1 VSGGRLHSRASL
13 AVSLLVPLTLV
24 ALTMAVGAN
33 GTTALQGTVTTI
45 LCNLIVVLGL
55 QVFIG
60 NSGVYSFGQLGFA
73 SIGAYAA
80 ALLTL
85 PATFAAL
92 QTPGLPHLIA
102 SAQLGPL
109 LSTLIAAAACGV
121 LAAVVGL
128 PLMRTSTLA
137 IPISTFAFLIVVYNV
152 LANWDRISGGSSGLV
167 SIPRTTGIASAGLWA
182 GAAVVAALA
191 FKWSAGGY
199 RLQATRE
206 DEVAA
211 HSLGIG
217 VTRERLIAFA
227 LSGVLCGIG
236 GALAAHQS
244 GVLIPTTFYFGATV
258 TTVTMLVV
266 GGARSVFGA
275 VLGTI
280 AVSTV
285 NEVLHNVEGGAHL
298 LGVVSIGRTPG
309 LAAIGVGLIL
319 LATMIAMPDGLTGGR
334 EVGALAWPGW
344 LPGGNRLRDRAA
356 RRIEHTGVCPIDR
369 AAESPRDI
377 AAQGDGGGDALV
389 AEGISVAFGGLRV
402 LRGVDLTLRRG
413 EALGLIG
420 PNGAGKTTL
429 VNVLSGFLEP
439 DTGTVSLDGVDVSG
453 RSPAHLARAG
463 LTRTFQAALP
473 FPHLSA
479 LESVAVGA
487 MGVGVG
493 RREAVA
499 VAAEVLDRLEMREQA
514 ASRAGSLTPASQRLL
529 GVARVLATGP
539 RYLLLDEPAAGLSEV
554 EGEDLVAILRG
565 VLEDFGCGILLIEHE
580 MSVVMSL
587 CPRVQVID
595 DGVTLRVGSPA
606 EIQADPAVVEA
617 YLGSS
622 YLAAASA

>member
-1 VSGGRLHSRASL
+1 MRRARLHSPSSL
-13 AVSLLVPLTLV
+13 AVSLLVPLALV
-24 ALTMAVGAN
+24 GVVVAIGAG
-33 GTTALQGTVTTI
+33 GTTSLRGTVTLI

-73 SIGAYAA
+73 GAGAYVA

-85 PATFAAL
+85 PAAFAAL
-92 QTPGLPHLIA
+92 QTPGLPDPIA
-102 SAQLGPL
+102 TAQLGPL
-109 LSTLIAAAACGV
+109 LSTLIAAAACGL

-152 LANWDRISGGSSGLV
+152 LANWDAVSGGSSGLV
-167 SIPRTTGIASAGLWA
+167 SVPRTTSVESAGLWA
-182 GAAVVAALA
+182 AAAVVVALA
-191 FKWSAGGY
+191 FKRSARGY

-211 HSLGIG
+211 RSLGIG
-217 VTRERLIAFA
+217 VTWERLVAFA
-227 LSGVLCGIG
+227 LSGMLCGIG
-236 GALAAHQS
+236 GALAVHQS
-244 GVLIPTTFYFGATV
+244 GVLNPATFYFGATV
-258 TTVTMLVV
+258 TTVTMLVL
-266 GGARSVFGA
+266 GGARSVLGA
-275 VLGTI
+275 VLGAI
-280 AVSTV
+280 AVASV
-285 NEVLHNVEGGAHL
+285 NEVLRGVEDGAHL
-298 LGVVSIGRTPG
+298 FGALSIGDTPG

-319 LATMIAMPDGLTGGR
+319 LATMIALPNGLTGGR
-334 EVGALAWPGW
+334 EAGELAWPAW
-344 LPGGNRLRDRAA
+344 LPGANRPRDRAV
-356 RRIEHTGVCPIDR
+356 RCTEHTGVWSIDR
-369 AAESPRDI
+369 TAKPRS
-377 AAQGDGGGDALV
+377 GEALR
-389 AEGISVAFGGLRV
+389 AEGVAVAFGGLRV
-402 LRGVDLTLRRG
+402 LRGVNLTLPRG

-429 VNVLSGFLEP
+429 VNVLSGFLAP
-439 DTGTVSLDGVDVSG
+439 DAGTVSLDGVDVGG
-453 RSPAHLARAG
+453 RSPARLARAG
-463 LTRTFQAALP
+463 LSRTFQAGLP
-473 FPHLSA
+473 FPHLSG

-499 VAAEVLDRLEMREQA
+499 VAAGVLARLGMREQA
-514 ASRAGSLTPASQRLL
+514 RLPAGSLPPGSQRLL
-529 GVARVLATGP
+529 GVARALATRP

-554 EGEDLVAILRG
+554 EGEELVAILRG

-587 CPRVQVID
+587 CPRVQVLD
-595 DGVTLRVGSPA
+595 DGVTLRTGSPA
-606 EIQADPAVVEA
+606 EVQADPAVIEA

>member
-1 VSGGRLHSRASL
+1 MSGWQLRSRSSL
-13 AVSLLVPLTLV
+13 AVSLLVPLALV
-24 ALTMAVGAN
+24 ALAVAIGAS
-33 GTTALQGTVTTI
+33 GTRSLQSTVTMI

-73 SIGAYAA
+73 SAGAYVAG
-80 ALLTL
+80 LLTL
-85 PATFAAL
+85 PAAFATL
-92 QTPGLPHLIA
+92 QTPALPHLIA
-102 SAQLGPL
+102 AAQLSPL
-109 LSTLIAAAACGV
+109 LSTLIAAGLCGL

-152 LANWDRISGGSSGLV
+152 LANWDAMTGGSSGLV
-167 SIPRTTGIASAGLWA
+167 SIPRTTGIGSAGLWA
-182 GAAVVAALA
+182 AVAVVMALA
-191 FKWSAGGY
+191 YKWSASGY

-211 HSLGIG
+211 RSLGIS

-227 LSGVLCGIG
+227 LSGMLCGLG

-244 GVLIPTTFYFGATV
+244 GVLNPTTFYFGATV
-258 TTVTMLVV
+258 TTVTMLVL

-275 VLGTI
+275 VLGAI
-280 AVSTV
+280 GVASV
-285 NEVLHNVEGGAHL
+285 NEVLRSFEGGAHL
-298 LGVVSIGRTPG
+298 FGGLSIGETPG
-309 LAAIGVGLIL
+309 LAAVGVGLIL
-319 LATMIAMPDGLTGGR
+319 LLTMVAVPNGLSQGR
-334 EVGALAWPGW
+334 EAGELTWVRRLRAMRPPTRPAAVGAGEMTK
-344 LPGGNRLRDRAA
+344 
-356 RRIEHTGVCPIDR
+356 I
-369 AAESPRDI
+369 ESPGSGVLR
-377 AAQGDGGGDALV
+377 
-389 AEGISVAFGGLRV
+389 AERISVAFGGLQV

-429 VNVLSGFLEP
+429 VNVLSGFRAP
-439 DTGTVSLDGVDVSG
+439 DAGTINLDGADVS
-453 RSPAHLARAG
+453 RRAPNHLARAG
-463 LTRTFQAALP
+463 LSRTFQAALP
-473 FPHLSA
+473 FPHLSC

-493 RREAVA
+493 KGRAVT
-499 VAAEVLDRLEMREQA
+499 AAADVLTRLGMHEQA
-514 ASRAGSLTPASQRLL
+514 ALRAGSLSPASQRLL
-529 GVARVLATGP
+529 GIARALALRP
-539 RYLLLDEPAAGLSEV
+539 RYLLLDEPAAGLNEV
-554 EGEDLVAILRG
+554 EGEELVALLRD

-587 CPRVQVID
+587 CPRVQVLD
-595 DGVTLRVGSPA
+595 DGVTLRVGSAA

-622 YLAAASA
+622 YMATASA

>member
-1 VSGGRLHSRASL
+1 MSGVRLRSRPAL
-13 AVSLLVPLTLV
+13 AVSLLAPLALI
-24 ALTMAVGAN
+24 ALTATIGAN
-33 GTTALQGTVTTI
+33 GTPSLQDTVTTI
-45 LCNLIVVLGL
+45 LCNLIIVLGL

-73 SIGAYAA
+73 AAGAYAA

-85 PATFAAL
+85 PAAFAAL
-92 QTPGLPHLIA
+92 QTPALPHLIA
-102 SAQLGPL
+102 AAQLGPL
-109 LSTLIAAAACGV
+109 LSTLIAAVACGV

-137 IPISTFAFLIVVYNV
+137 IPISTFAFLIVLYNV
-152 LANWDRISGGSSGLV
+152 LANWDRMTGGTGGLV
-167 SIPRTTGIASAGLWA
+167 SIPRTTTIESAGIWA
-182 GAAVVAALA
+182 AIAVAVALA
-191 FKWSAGGY
+191 FKWSPSGY

-211 HSLGIG
+211 RSLGIS
-217 VTRERLIAFA
+217 VTGERLIAFA
-227 LSGVLCGIG
+227 LSGMLCGVG

-244 GVLIPTTFYFGATV
+244 GVLTPTTFYFGATV

-266 GGARSVFGA
+266 GGVRSVFGA
-275 VLGTI
+275 VLGAI
-280 AVSTV
+280 AVASV
-285 NEVLHNVEGGAHL
+285 NEVLRGYEGGADL
-298 LGVVSIGRTPG
+298 FGVFSIGRTPG

-334 EVGALAWPGW
+334 EAGELPW
-344 LPGGNRLRDRAA
+344 LRRLRAMRPPAAAPAAGVAEMRKPERAA
-356 RRIEHTGVCPIDR
+356 GDVLSATGV
-369 AAESPRDI
+369 
-377 AAQGDGGGDALV
+377 
-389 AEGISVAFGGLRV
+389 SVAFGGLQV

-429 VNVLSGFLEP
+429 VNVLSGFLKPEA
-439 DTGTVSLDGVDVSG
+439 GAVSLDGVDVSR
-453 RSPAHLARAG
+453 RSPSRLARAG
-463 LTRTFQAALP
+463 LSRTFQAALP
-473 FPHLSA
+473 FPHLSG

-487 MGVGVG
+487 MGVGVD
-493 RREAVA
+493 RHRAVE
-499 VAAEVLDRLEMREQA
+499 VAAGVLDRLGMHEQA
-514 ASRAGSLTPASQRLL
+514 SLPAGSLPPASQRLL
-529 GVARVLATGP
+529 GVARALATAP

-554 EGEDLVAILRG
+554 EGEELVGILRG
-565 VLEDFGCGILLIEHE
+565 ALEDFGCGILLIEHE

-606 EIQADPAVVEA
+606 EVQADPAVVEA

-622 YLAAASA
+622 YLEAASA

>member
-1 VSGGRLHSRASL
+1 MSGGRLRSRLSL

-24 ALTMAVGAN
+24 ALTMAVGAD
-33 GTTALQGTVTTI
+33 GTPSIQGTVTLI
-45 LCNLIVVLGL
+45 LCNLIIVLGL

-73 SIGAYAA
+73 SAGAYVA

-85 PATFAAL
+85 PASFAAL
-92 QTPGLPHLIA
+92 QTPALPHLIA
-102 SAQLGPL
+102 SAQLSPL
-109 LSTLIAAAACGV
+109 LSTLVAAAACGL

-137 IPISTFAFLIVVYNV
+137 IPISTFAFMIVVYNV
-152 LANWDRISGGSSGLV
+152 LANWDRMSGGSSGLV
-167 SIPRTTGIASAGLWA
+167 SIPRTTGIMAAGLWA
-182 GAAVVAALA
+182 GAAVVVALA
-191 FKWSAGGY
+191 FKWSARGY

-211 HSLGIG
+211 RSLGIS
-217 VTRERLIAFA
+217 VTGERLIAFA

-244 GVLIPTTFYFGATV
+244 GVLNPTTFYFGATV

-285 NEVLHNVEGGAHL
+285 NEVLRNVEGGEHF
-298 LGVVSIGRTPG
+298 LGIVAIGRTPG

-319 LATMIAMPDGLTGGR
+319 LATMIAMPDGLSGGR
-334 EVGALAWPGW
+334 ETGELGWPRW
-344 LPGGNRLRDRAA
+344 LPGGSWPRGRVV
-356 RRIEHTGVCPIDR
+356 RRIDQTGVAPIDR
-369 AAESPRDI
+369 PAESPPVT
-377 AAQGDGGGDALV
+377 ANGSGGGREALR

-420 PNGAGKTTL
+420 PNGAGKTTM
-429 VNVLSGFLEP
+429 VNVLSGFLAP
-439 DTGTVSLDGVDVSG
+439 GAGSVSLDGVDVSG
-453 RSPAHLARAG
+453 HSPARLARAG

-473 FPHLSA
+473 FPHLSG

-493 RREAVA
+493 RREAVG
-499 VAAEVLDRLEMREQA
+499 VAAEVLARLGMREQA
-514 ASRAGSLTPASQRLL
+514 ALPAGSLPPASQRLL
-529 GVARVLATGP
+529 GVARALATGP

-554 EGEDLVAILRG
+554 EGEELVSILRG
-565 VLEDFGCGILLIEHE
+565 VLDDFGCGILLIEHE
-580 MSVVMSL
+580 MNVVMSL
-587 CPRVQVID
+587 CPQVQVLD
-595 DGVTLRVGSPA
+595 DGVTLRVGSPE

-622 YLAAASA
+622 YLVAASA